1 MVQAEKKAYPFIN
14 FGKMFTQVTTVYYD
28 KSKDALSLTTT
39 LPKAAPE
46 NIASLELPEGV
57 TTTYNKLNG
66 DPQQIFISKFQSE
79 FLARHKNLSASFLQ
93 IDTGRPRLR
102 RVETT
107 PFLQGL
113 FDWIREYAVDHQ
125 EKAPPLQWM
134 L

>member
-1 MVQAEKKAYPFIN
+1 MVQAEKKAFPFIN

-28 KSKDALSLTTT
+28 KSKDSLALTTT
-39 LPKAAPE
+39 LPKPPAE
-46 NIASLELPEGV
+46 NVASLELPESV
-57 TTTYNKLNG
+57 TATYNKLNG
-66 DPQQIFISKFQSE
+66 DPQQIFIANFQSQFLTRHDDLRE
-79 FLARHKNLSASFLQ
+79 FFLQ

-113 FDWIREYAVDHQ
+113 FDWIREYAVDHH